1 MNENELDQRFPE
13 DPMWNVAQAIEGC
26 VRAIR
31 KARGKLNPED
41 CTPGTIEYEAVTMDF
56 IDDCIRSLG
65 GDPDAEDDGAD
76 LDSGAVN

>member
-1 MNENELDQRFPE
+1 MKENELDKPTPD
-13 DPMWNVAQAIEGC
+13 DPMWNVAQAIEGT

-31 KARGKLNPED
+31 KARGKLNPDD
-41 CTPGTIEYEAVTMDF
+41 CTPGTLEYEAVTMEF